1 MYRIIKRILNFHWFT
16 TLILMGVFA
25 LLFGLSSLNIF
36 VLLSANFELVARH
49 GTMALIDGA
58 LRQLFELL
66 GYGYLSIVFYVLF
79 KAAERAL
86 TERIFA

>member
-1 MYRIIKRILNFHWFT
+1 MFRLLKRVLTFHWFT
-16 TLILMGVFA
+16 TVLLMGLFA

-36 VLLSANFELVARH
+36 ALLHANFELVARH
-49 GTMALIDGA
+49 GAMALMDGA
-58 LRQLFELL
+58 LRQMIELL
-66 GYGYLSIVFYVLF
+66 GYGYLSVIFYLLF